1 MPTVPCSA
9 RILKAFPAL
18 LIVVWKAAGRTHTT
32 ARGAMQ
38 RAPENGL
45 RIWWFGQ
52 ALALLVSLSG
62 CGGSSRTVTLEQIE
76 ELRTMESLLPVIA
89 DSVVERY
96 KRYEPGLFY
105 ATYGELV
112 RGASAIVDSL
122 NRPLPGSLRIDTLAI
137 DHTFESLGEAA
148 RRGRTLYL
156 SSSYFYLYENLAVI
170 RSVIWHEFGHVYYAR
185 LSARGR
191 MNMEEIWQA
200 SRATAMFYVFRDGEY
215 SRNARFGGH
224 PEDSPEELF
233 ASAFNLFVNNPDE
246 VTARTGYLTSREADI
261 VQRLR
266 EVVDEVSPAR

>member
-1 MPTVPCSA
+1 
-9 RILKAFPAL
+9 
-18 LIVVWKAAGRTHTT
+18 
-32 ARGAMQ
+32 
-38 RAPENGL
+38 
-45 RIWWFGQ
+45 
-52 ALALLVSLSG
+52 
-62 CGGSSRTVTLEQIE
+62 
-76 ELRTMESLLPVIA
+76 MESLLPIVA

-96 KRYEPGLFY
+96 ERYEPGLFY
-105 ATYGELV
+105 ATYGDLV

-122 NRPLPGSLRIDTLAI
+122 NRSLPGSLRIDTLAI

-185 LSARGR
+185 LSARRR

-233 ASAFNLFVNNPDE
+233 ASAFNLFANNPDE

-266 EVVDEVSPAR
+266 EVVERSFSRALGPPPGNAVAPALSRPDSTTAAPPMRMADVRRAPRPSSVWCWSAALERITIS